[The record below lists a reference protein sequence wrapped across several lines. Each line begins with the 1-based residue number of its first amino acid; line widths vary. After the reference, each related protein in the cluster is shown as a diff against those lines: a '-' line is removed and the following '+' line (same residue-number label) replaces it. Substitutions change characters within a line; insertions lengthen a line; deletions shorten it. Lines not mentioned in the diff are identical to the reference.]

1 MQQAEYRVGPAKNQD
16 GFTIQ
21 RRQGAAWRHG
31 EKVYKTQAVARAI
44 LTMQLRK
51 AEAEAA
57 LEAAEAA
64 TLEDSEADEFE
75 IGEQMRQRDE
85 AEPVAEPVAS

>member
-1 MQQAEYRVGPAKNQD
+1 MQQADYRVGPAKNQD

-44 LTMQLRK
+44 LTMQIKK

-57 LEAAEAA
+57 QAKAEADA
-64 TLEDSEADEFE
+64 LEESEADEFE

-85 AEPVAEPVAS
+85 AEAEPVAS